1 MDINGSLIFLYMYMF
16 HQFPVRYMYLHSI
29 WYSFLGCSNQRLQ
42 NYVKIFFSLNI
53 SFKYLICIYAI
64 NVSWYLSYYY
74 RRTINCNFII
84 SFKSQNLDVC
94 IQHVHV
100 YVVWKCTFT
109 LTFHVQYVM
118 IILNVQCMYSW
129 K

>member
-100 YVVWKCTFT
+100 CICRLKMYLYINVSCTVCNDHFKCTM
-109 LTFHVQYVM
+109 YV
-118 IILNVQCMYSW
+118 
-129 K
+129 